1 MNLTTQTYL
10 LLSHYLPLPLSA
22 LKIIEENPS
31 HPFHKIN
38 ELKKQEILDIL
49 IDINKRKNIIIRNP
63 AEKANKAY
71 DLVKNSI
78 SDKIIS
84 NLEKWKELGITIIPY
99 FDDKFPLK
107 LKTIKNPP
115 KTIFTIGLSN
125 FDYSKSISII
135 GTRKPTAYGA
145 QMAETIGLEFTKRGF
160 TIVNGFANGVDTLA
174 MKGCLKAGGKVIG
187 VLGSGLLN
195 PYPKENVELFH
206 EIINK
211 GKGFFLSEH
220 LPNDPVKKSTLATR
234 NRISSALSIGNVF
247 IEGSAKSGIRYQLK
261 YAKEQNK
268 PIVVLKPKEDNPN
281 AAIPNQIITEEKNC
295 YIIESIDDIPPI
307 TKKLIEINKKK
318 ENLKSNNKQKKLSD
332 FK

>member
-10 LLSHYLPLPLSA
+10 FLSHYLPLPLSA
-22 LKIIEENPS
+22 LNIIEENPS

-71 DLVKNSI
+71 DLVKTSI
-78 SDKIIS
+78 FDKIIS

-261 YAKEQNK
+261 YGKEQKK

-281 AAIPNQIITEEKNC
+281 ATIPNQIITEEKNC
-295 YIIESIDDIPPI
+295 FIIESIDDIPPI
-307 TKKLIEINKKK
+307 AEKLIEINKKK
-318 ENLKSNNKQKKLSD
+318 EFLNIINKQKKLSD
-332 FK
+332 FG

>member
-1 MNLTTQTYL
+1 MNLSLQNYL
-10 LLSHYLPLPLSA
+10 FLSHYLPLPLSA
-22 LKIIEENPS
+22 LRIIEETPS
-31 HPFHKIN
+31 HPFHDIKQLN
-38 ELKKQEILDIL
+38 KQEIKFELSNLGNRKRVSIRDIL
-49 IDINKRKNIIIRNP
+49 KKVNNVEN
-63 AEKANKAY
+63 
-71 DLVKNSI
+71 LLKNSI
-78 SDKIIS
+78 FDKISS
-84 NLEKWKELGITIIPY
+84 NLEKWRELRITIIPY

-135 GTRKPTAYGA
+135 GTRNPTAYGA
-145 QMAETIGLEFTKRGF
+145 QMAETIGLEFTKLGF

-234 NRISSALSIGNVF
+234 NRISSALSIGNIF

-261 YAKEQNK
+261 YGKAQNK
-268 PIVVLKPKEDNPN
+268 AIVVLKPKEENTN
-281 AAIPNQIITEEKNC
+281 AFIPNQIINEEKEC
-295 YIIESIDDIPPI
+295 FIIESIDDIAPI
-307 TKKLIEINKKK
+307 AEKLIDINKKK
-318 ENLKSNNKQKKLSD
+318 ENLNSINKQKKLSD